1 MGRISARL
9 LLSGVFA
16 ASLLGAIPVGAS
28 AAALSPQ
35 TSSELGVSVV
45 ATPRDLSPSAKEWE
59 FEIVLQTHS
68 QDLSDDLKAVSTLVA
83 DGRGAQSPTA
93 WEGDP
98 AGGHHRKGVL
108 RFAPVTPRPE
118 TIELRILR
126 PTESSLRSFRWQ
138 LN

>member
-1 MGRISARL
+1 MARIPLKL
-9 LLSGVFA
+9 LLSVVFA
-16 ASLLGAIPVGAS
+16 AALLWAIPAGAS
-28 AAALSPQ
+28 AAALAPQ

-45 ATPRDLSPSAKEWE
+45 ATPRDLSAAATEWE

-68 QDLSDDLKAVSTLVA
+68 QDLSDDVKAVSTLIA
-83 DGRGAQSPTA
+83 DGRATQVPTA

-98 AGGHHRKGVL
+98 PGGHHRKGVL
-108 RFAPVTPRPE
+108 RFEPIAPRPE

-126 PTESSLRSFRWQ
+126 PTESSPRSFRWQ